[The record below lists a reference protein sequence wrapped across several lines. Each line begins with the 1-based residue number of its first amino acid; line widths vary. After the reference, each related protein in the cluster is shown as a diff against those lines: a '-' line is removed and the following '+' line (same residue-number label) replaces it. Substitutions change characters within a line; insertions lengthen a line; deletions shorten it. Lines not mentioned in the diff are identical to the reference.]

1 MYDMDEL
8 KKLYDRL
15 KAQYPKYRM
24 KFYGENFTLT
34 LLYAKVEVN
43 RTGCRI
49 FVNENLYDQLSSEEI
64 DDIDDLYELIEAFL
78 LQIQHI
84 GMTSGN
90 ETYITA
96 NNQAVHMGTR
106 ALLSSAVLSM
116 GCFIIFL
123 LTEDLLYLIL
133 VFLCPAG
140 GYLYLRLMRQKAF
153 YQYWVCPGCGQ
164 NLPLDKKSRFP
175 QMEYVSQCP
184 HCGRVLEKVPEME
197 PVRLEPDAPK
207 RQLEPDNNPP
217 AAGKKWP
224 CTLTGYTSAVV
235 SLFLFVILFFA
246 GDPLAPQN
254 TAIELILLLIWFSS
268 GLILLLHRHRE
279 PEDML
284 HKPVVVLREQK
295 KVTGVGIF
303 LWLLGSVFL
312 FMAVAV
318 ASAVPVDGST
328 IFLGAIGVFVTFFGV
343 WMLLA
348 GRNRSMFVF
357 QDHSVLYISSLG
369 RQKKLEAGQVA
380 SVRLTV
386 NRSIQLLDANGKKLV
401 SVETNMQG
409 ASRLAEWIES
419 TDLAALLTPAM
430 ERQTAEQVKEESILQ
445 WREEYRTH
453 WHDHLKTISTGLWV
467 VMILYLVGVISPIP
481 LYLFAGVKF
490 RTTMAIAAISPIPF
504 LIFCIVSAPVIIFGD
519 RPKNATA
526 EWNSMHIRLSL
537 PVMLFPALA
546 MLWQVHY
553 IWSRSAMQPKG
564 SGEIWIIQGLLIAV
578 PVISLCLYRTPK
590 GRRFETVFFVILV
603 SMSLGMSISY
613 CANAALCGPAR
624 HYKAVIVDSHKEDP
638 NTKGDDNTLT
648 VLLDDGSEEKIH
660 VSDSIY
666 EMAIKGKA
674 LDVCHSESPLG
685 MEMLKIHLPKTQ

>member
-15 KAQYPKYRM
+15 KVQYPKYRM

-49 FVNENLYDQLSSEEI
+49 FVNEKLYDQLSSEEI

-123 LTEDLLYLIL
+123 LTKDLLYLIL

-590 GRRFETVFFVILV
+590 GRRFETGFFVILV

-666 EMAIKGKA
+666 EMAIKGEA

>member
-49 FVNENLYDQLSSEEI
+49 FVNEKLYDQLSSEEI

-123 LTEDLLYLIL
+123 LTKDLLYLIL

-246 GDPLAPQN
+246 DDPLAPQN

-537 PVMLFPALA
+537 PVMFLPALA

-590 GRRFETVFFVILV
+590 GRRFETGFFVILV

-666 EMAIKGKA
+666 EMAIKGEA

>member
-246 GDPLAPQN
+246 DDPLAPQN

-590 GRRFETVFFVILV
+590 GRRFETGFFVILV

-666 EMAIKGKA
+666 EMAIKGEA

>member
-123 LTEDLLYLIL
+123 LTKDLLYLIL

-386 NRSIQLLDANGKKLV
+386 NRSIQLLDANRKKLV
-401 SVETNMQG
+401 SVETNMLG

-666 EMAIKGKA
+666 EMAIKGEA

>member
-123 LTEDLLYLIL
+123 LTKDLLYLIL

-140 GYLYLRLMRQKAF
+140 VYLYLRLMRQKAF

-386 NRSIQLLDANGKKLV
+386 NRSIQLLDATRKKLV

-590 GRRFETVFFVILV
+590 GRRFETGFFVILV

-624 HYKAVIVDSHKEDP
+624 HYKAVIIDSHKEDP

-666 EMAIKGKA
+666 EMAIKGEA

>member
-279 PEDML
+279 SEDML

-430 ERQTAEQVKEESILQ
+430 KRQTAEQVKEESILQ

-537 PVMLFPALA
+537 PVMFLPALA

-590 GRRFETVFFVILV
+590 GRRFETGFFVILV

-666 EMAIKGKA
+666 EMAIKGEA

>member
-279 PEDML
+279 SEDML

-380 SVRLTV
+380 SARLTV
-386 NRSIQLLDANGKKLV
+386 NRSIQLLDANGKKLI

-453 WHDHLKTISTGLWV
+453 WHDHLETIRTGLWG

-481 LYLFAGVKF
+481 LYLFAKVKF

-537 PVMLFPALA
+537 PVMFLPALA

-590 GRRFETVFFVILV
+590 GRRFETGFFEILV

-666 EMAIKGKA
+666 EMAIKGEA

>member
-638 NTKGDDNTLT
+638 NTKGDDNILT

-666 EMAIKGKA
+666 EMAIKGEA

>member
-34 LLYAKVEVN
+34 LLYAKVEVD

-49 FVNENLYDQLSSEEI
+49 FVNEKLYDQLPSEEV

-78 LQIQHI
+78 LQMQHS

-96 NNQAVHMGTR
+96 NNQAVRWGTR
-106 ALLSSAVLSM
+106 ALLSSSVLSV
-116 GCFIIFL
+116 GCLIIFL
-123 LTEDLLYLIL
+123 LTKDLLYLVL
-133 VFLCPAG
+133 VFLCPVG
-140 GYLYLRLMRQKAF
+140 GYLYLRLIRQKAF
-153 YQYWVCPGCGQ
+153 CQYWICPGCGQ
-164 NLPLDKKSRFP
+164 DLPLDKKSRFP

-184 HCGRVLEKVPEME
+184 HCGRVLEKAPEME

-207 RQLEPDNNPP
+207 KQLEPDNNPP
-217 AAGKKWP
+217 SAGKKWP
-224 CTLTGYTSAVV
+224 CILTGCISVSV
-235 SLFLFVILFFA
+235 SLFLFVILFFT

-318 ASAVPVDGST
+318 ASVVPVDGST
-328 IFLGAIGVFVTFFGV
+328 VFLGAIGVFVTFFGV
-343 WMLLA
+343 WMILA

-369 RQKKLEAGQVA
+369 RQKKLEPGQVA
-380 SVRLTV
+380 SARLTV
-386 NRSIQLLDANGKKLV
+386 NRSIQLLNAKGKKLV

-409 ASRLAEWIES
+409 TARLAEWIES
-419 TDLAALLTPAM
+419 TDLVALLTPAM
-430 ERQTAEQVKEESILQ
+430 ERQTAEEVKEESILQ

-453 WHDHLKTISTGLWV
+453 WHDHLKAIRTGLWV
-467 VMILYLVGVISPIP
+467 VMILYLVGVIFPIP

-490 RTTMAIAAISPIPF
+490 RTTMAVAAISPVPF
-504 LIFCIVSAPVIIFGD
+504 LIFCVVFAPVLIFGD

-537 PVMLFPALA
+537 PVMFLPALA

-564 SGEIWIIQGLLIAV
+564 DGGIWIIQGLLIAV
-578 PVISLCLYRTPK
+578 TVIFLGLYRTPK
-590 GRRFETVFFVILV
+590 GKRFETGFFMILV
-603 SMSLGMSISY
+603 GMSLGMSISY
-613 CANAALCGPAR
+613 CANAALCRPAR

-638 NTKGDDNTLT
+638 NTKGDDYTLT
-648 VLLDDGSEEKIH
+648 VLLDDGSEERIC
-660 VSDSIY
+660 VSETIY
-666 EMAIKGKA
+666 EMAMKGEE

>member
-1 MYDMDEL
+1 MYEMNEL

-15 KAQYPKYRM
+15 NAQYPKYRM
-24 KFYGENFTLT
+24 KFYGESFTLA

-43 RTGCRI
+43 RNGSRL
-49 FVNENLYDQLSSEEI
+49 FVNEKLYDELSSEEV

-78 LQIQHI
+78 LQVQHI

-96 NNQAVHMGTR
+96 NHQAVRMGTR
-106 ALLSSAVLSM
+106 ALLSSAVLSV
-116 GCFIIFL
+116 GCLIVFL
-123 LTEDLLYLIL
+123 LTKELLYMVLF
-133 VFLCPAG
+133 FLCPAA

-153 YQYWVCPGCGQ
+153 YQYWVCPGCDQ

-184 HCGRVLEKVPEME
+184 HCGRVLEKAPEME

-207 RQLEPDNNPP
+207 KQLEPDSNPP

-224 CTLTGYTSAVV
+224 CILAGCISVVV
-235 SLFLFVILFFA
+235 SLFLFVILFWV
-246 GDPLAPQN
+246 GDPLAPKN
-254 TAIELILLLIWFSS
+254 ALVALILLLIWCAS

-279 PEDML
+279 PENML

-295 KVTGVGIF
+295 AVTGVGIF
-303 LWLLGSVFL
+303 LWLLGGIFF

-328 IFLGAIGVFVTFFGV
+328 VFLAIIGVFVTFFGV

-357 QDHSVLYISSLG
+357 PDHSVLYISSLG
-369 RQKKLEAGQVA
+369 RQKNLEPGQVA
-380 SVRLTV
+380 SARLTV
-386 NRSIQLLDANGKKLV
+386 NRSIQLLNAKGKKLV
-401 SVETNMQG
+401 SVETNMRG

-419 TDLAALLTPAM
+419 TDLEAVLTPAM
-430 ERQTAEQVKEESILQ
+430 EHQTENQVKEENILQ
-445 WREEYRTH
+445 WREEYHTH
-453 WHDHLKTISTGLWV
+453 WHDHLKAIRTGLWF

-490 RTTMAIAAISPIPF
+490 RTTMAIAAISPVPF
-504 LIFCIVSAPVIIFGD
+504 LIFCVVFAPVLIFGD

-537 PVMLFPALA
+537 PVMFLPALA

-564 SGEIWIIQGLLIAV
+564 SGGIWIIQGLIIAV
-578 PVISLCLYRTPK
+578 PVIILCLYRTPK
-590 GRRFETVFFVILV
+590 GKRLEAGVFMILV
-603 SMSLGMSISY
+603 GMSLGMSISY
-613 CANAALCGPAR
+613 CANAALCRPAR

-638 NTKGDDNTLT
+638 NTRGDDNTLT
-648 VLLDDGSEEKIH
+648 VLLDDGSKNRIY
-660 VSDSIY
+660 VSDTIY
-666 EMAIKGKA
+666 EKAMKGEA
-674 LDVCHSESPLG
+674 LDVCHSKSPLG
-685 MEMLKIHLPKTQ
+685 MEMLKIHPPKTK

>member
-123 LTEDLLYLIL
+123 LTKDLLYLIL

-386 NRSIQLLDANGKKLV
+386 NRSIQLLDANRKKLV
-401 SVETNMQG
+401 SVETNMLG

>member
-43 RTGCRI
+43 RTECRI

-123 LTEDLLYLIL
+123 LTKDLLYLIL

-184 HCGRVLEKVPEME
+184 HCGRVLEKVPEMK

-380 SVRLTV
+380 SARLTV
-386 NRSIQLLDANGKKLV
+386 NRSIQLLDANGKKLI

-504 LIFCIVSAPVIIFGD
+504 LIFCIVSAPVIILGD

-638 NTKGDDNTLT
+638 NTKGDDNILT

-666 EMAIKGKA
+666 EMAIKGEA

>member
-123 LTEDLLYLIL
+123 LTKDLLYLIL

-380 SVRLTV
+380 SARLTV
-386 NRSIQLLDANGKKLV
+386 NRSIQLLDANGKKLI

-590 GRRFETVFFVILV
+590 GRRFETGFFVILV

-666 EMAIKGKA
+666 EMAIKGEA

>member
-386 NRSIQLLDANGKKLV
+386 NRSIQLLDANRKKLI

-590 GRRFETVFFVILV
+590 GRRFETGFFVILV

-666 EMAIKGKA
+666 EMAIKGEA

>member
-123 LTEDLLYLIL
+123 LTKDLLYLIL

-504 LIFCIVSAPVIIFGD
+504 LIFCIVSAPVLIFGD

-590 GRRFETVFFVILV
+590 GRRFETGFFVILV

-624 HYKAVIVDSHKEDP
+624 HYKTVIVDSHKEDP
-638 NTKGDDNTLT
+638 NTNGDDNTLT

-666 EMAIKGKA
+666 EMAIKGEA

>member
-34 LLYAKVEVN
+34 LLYAKVEVD

-49 FVNENLYDQLSSEEI
+49 FVNEKLYDELPSEEV

-78 LQIQHI
+78 LQMQHL

-96 NNQAVHMGTR
+96 NNQAVRGGTR
-106 ALLSSAVLSM
+106 ALLSSAVLSV

-123 LTEDLLYLIL
+123 LTKDLLYLVL

-164 NLPLDKKSRFP
+164 DLPLDKKSRFP

-184 HCGRVLEKVPEME
+184 HCGRVLEKAPELE

-207 RQLEPDNNPP
+207 KQLEPDRNPP
-217 AAGKKWP
+217 MAGKKWP
-224 CTLTGYTSAVV
+224 CILTGCISVAV

-254 TAIELILLLIWFSS
+254 AAVELILLLIWFGF
-268 GLILLLHRHRE
+268 GLILLLHRHTE
-279 PEDML
+279 PEEIQ
-284 HKPVVVLREQK
+284 KPVVVLREQK

-318 ASAVPVDGST
+318 TLAVSIDGST
-328 IFLGAIGVFVTFFGV
+328 IFLGSVGVFVTFLGV
-343 WMLLA
+343 WMILA

-380 SVRLTV
+380 SARLTV
-386 NRSIQLLDANGKKLV
+386 NRSIQLLNANGKKLV
-401 SVETNMQG
+401 SVETNMRG

-419 TDLAALLTPAM
+419 TELEAELTPAM
-430 ERQTAEQVKEESILQ
+430 ERQTENQVKEEIVMQ

-453 WHDHLKTISTGLWV
+453 WHDHLKAIRTGLWL
-467 VMILYLVGVISPIP
+467 VMILYRVGVISPIP

-490 RTTMAIAAISPIPF
+490 RTTMALAAVAPVPF
-504 LIFCIVSAPVIIFGD
+504 LIFCVVFAPVLIWGD

-537 PVMLFPALA
+537 PVMFLPALA

-564 SGEIWIIQGLLIAV
+564 SGGIWIIQGLIIAV
-578 PVISLCLYRTPK
+578 PVIILCLYRTPK
-590 GRRFETVFFVILV
+590 GKRLEAGVFMILA

-638 NTKGDDNTLT
+638 DIKGDDYTLT
-648 VLLDDGSEEKIH
+648 ALLDDGSEERIH
-660 VSDSIY
+660 VSGAIY
-666 EMAIKGKA
+666 ERAMKGEA
-674 LDVCHSESPLG
+674 LVVCHSESPLG
-685 MEMLKIHLPKTQ
+685 MEMLKIHLPETQK

>member
-1 MYDMDEL
+1 
-8 KKLYDRL
+8 
-15 KAQYPKYRM
+15 
-24 KFYGENFTLT
+24 
-34 LLYAKVEVN
+34 
-43 RTGCRI
+43 
-49 FVNENLYDQLSSEEI
+49 
-64 DDIDDLYELIEAFL
+64 
-78 LQIQHI
+78 
-84 GMTSGN
+84 
-90 ETYITA
+90 
-96 NNQAVHMGTR
+96 MGTR

-123 LTEDLLYLIL
+123 LTKDLLYLIL

-140 GYLYLRLMRQKAF
+140 GYLYLRLMCQKAF

-380 SVRLTV
+380 SARLTV
-386 NRSIQLLDANGKKLV
+386 NRSIQLLNANGKKLV
-401 SVETNMQG
+401 SVETNMRG
-409 ASRLAEWIES
+409 ASRLAKWIES
-419 TDLAALLTPAM
+419 TDLEAVLTPAM
-430 ERQTAEQVKEESILQ
+430 ERQTAEQVKEESIMQ

-590 GRRFETVFFVILV
+590 GRRFETGFFVILV

-666 EMAIKGKA
+666 EMAIKGEA

>member
-207 RQLEPDNNPP
+207 KQLEPDNNPP

-386 NRSIQLLDANGKKLV
+386 NRSIQLLDANRKKLI

-504 LIFCIVSAPVIIFGD
+504 LIFCIVSAPVLIFGD

-638 NTKGDDNTLT
+638 NTKGDDNILT

-666 EMAIKGKA
+666 EMAIKGEA

>member
-90 ETYITA
+90 ETYIIA

-184 HCGRVLEKVPEME
+184 HCGRVLEKVPEIE
-197 PVRLEPDAPK
+197 PIRLEPDAPK

-386 NRSIQLLDANGKKLV
+386 NRSIQLLDANRKKLI

-504 LIFCIVSAPVIIFGD
+504 LIFCIVSAPVLIFGD

-590 GRRFETVFFVILV
+590 GRRFETGFFVILV

-638 NTKGDDNTLT
+638 NTKGDDNILT

-666 EMAIKGKA
+666 EMAIKGEA

>member
-279 PEDML
+279 SEDML

-380 SVRLTV
+380 SARLTV
-386 NRSIQLLDANGKKLV
+386 NRSIQLLDANGKKLI

-453 WHDHLKTISTGLWV
+453 WHDHLETIRTGLCG

-537 PVMLFPALA
+537 PVMFLPALA

-590 GRRFETVFFVILV
+590 GRRFETGFFEILV

-666 EMAIKGKA
+666 EMAIKGEA

>member
-123 LTEDLLYLIL
+123 LTKDLLYLIL

-380 SVRLTV
+380 SARLTV
-386 NRSIQLLDANGKKLV
+386 NRSIQLLNANGKKLV
-401 SVETNMQG
+401 SVETNMRG
-409 ASRLAEWIES
+409 ASRLAKWIES
-419 TDLAALLTPAM
+419 TDLEAVLTPAM
-430 ERQTAEQVKEESILQ
+430 ERQTAEQVKEESIMQ

-590 GRRFETVFFVILV
+590 GRRFETGFFVILV

-666 EMAIKGKA
+666 EMAIKGEA

>member
-123 LTEDLLYLIL
+123 LTKDLLYLIL

-386 NRSIQLLDANGKKLV
+386 NRSIQLLDATGKKLV

-409 ASRLAEWIES
+409 ASRLAEWIEN

-666 EMAIKGKA
+666 EMAIKGEA

>member
-386 NRSIQLLDANGKKLV
+386 NRSIQLLDANRKKLV
-401 SVETNMQG
+401 SVETNMLG

-666 EMAIKGKA
+666 EMAIKGEA

>member
-1 MYDMDEL
+1 MYDMIEL
-8 KKLYDRL
+8 ENIYNRL
-15 KAQYPKYRM
+15 KTQYPKYRM
-24 KFYGENFTLT
+24 KFYGDSFSLT
-34 LLYAKVEVN
+34 LPYVKVEVN
-43 RTGCRI
+43 RGGTRL
-49 FVNENLYDQLSSEEI
+49 FVNEKLYDEWSSEEI

-96 NNQAVHMGTR
+96 NNQAVRMGIR

-116 GCFIIFL
+116 GCLIIFL
-123 LTEDLLYLIL
+123 LTKELLYLLL

-140 GYLYLRLMRQKAF
+140 GYLSLRLMRQKAF

-175 QMEYVSQCP
+175 KMEYVFQCP
-184 HCGRVLEKVPEME
+184 HCGRVLEKAPEME

-207 RQLEPDNNPP
+207 KQLEPDGNPP
-217 AAGKKWP
+217 TAGKKWP
-224 CTLTGYTSAVV
+224 CTLTGCISVIT

-246 GDPLAPQN
+246 GDPLASQN
-254 TAIELILLLIWFSS
+254 AAAVLILLLIWFGY
-268 GLILLLHRHRE
+268 GLILLLNHHTE
-279 PEDML
+279 PEKMQ
-284 HKPVVVLREQK
+284 KPVVVLREQK

-303 LWLLGSVFL
+303 LWLLGSAFL

-318 ASAVPVDGST
+318 ASAAPVDGST
-328 IFLGAIGVFVTFFGV
+328 VFLGAVGVFVTFFGV
-343 WMLLA
+343 WMILA
-348 GRNRSMFVF
+348 GRNRFMSVF

-380 SVRLTV
+380 SARLTV
-386 NRSIQLLDANGKKLV
+386 NRSIQLLNANGKKLV
-401 SVETNMQG
+401 SVETNMRG

-419 TDLAALLTPAM
+419 TDLAASLTPVM
-430 ERQTAEQVKEESILQ
+430 ERQTAEKVKEESILQ

-453 WHDHLKTISTGLWV
+453 WHDHLKAIRAGLWT
-467 VMILYLVGVISPIP
+467 VMILYLVGMIFPIP
-481 LYLFAGVKF
+481 LYLFAKVKF
-490 RTTMAIAAISPIPF
+490 RTVMAIAAISPIPF
-504 LIFCIVSAPVIIFGD
+504 LIFCVVFAPVLIFGD

-537 PVMLFPALA
+537 PAMFLPALA

-564 SGEIWIIQGLLIAV
+564 SGGIWILQGLIIAV
-578 PVISLCLYRTPK
+578 PVILLCLYRTQK
-590 GRRFETVFFVILV
+590 GKRFETGFFMILV
-603 SMSLGMSISY
+603 GMSLGMSMSY

-638 NTKGDDNTLT
+638 GIKGDDNTLT
-648 VLLDDGSEEKIH
+648 TLLDDGSEEKIH

-666 EMAIKGKA
+666 EMAIKGEV

-685 MEMLKIHLPKTQ
+685 MEMLKIHPPKK

>member
-43 RTGCRI
+43 RTECRI

-123 LTEDLLYLIL
+123 LTKDLLYLIL

-140 GYLYLRLMRQKAF
+140 GYLYLRLMRQKVF

-590 GRRFETVFFVILV
+590 GRRFETGFFVILV

-666 EMAIKGKA
+666 EMAIKGEA

>member
-1 MYDMDEL
+1 M
-8 KKLYDRL
+8 
-15 KAQYPKYRM
+15 
-24 KFYGENFTLT
+24 F
-34 LLYAKVEVN
+34 
-43 RTGCRI
+43 
-49 FVNENLYDQLSSEEI
+49 
-64 DDIDDLYELIEAFL
+64 
-78 LQIQHI
+78 
-84 GMTSGN
+84 
-90 ETYITA
+90 
-96 NNQAVHMGTR
+96 
-106 ALLSSAVLSM
+106 
-116 GCFIIFL
+116 
-123 LTEDLLYLIL
+123 
-133 VFLCPAG
+133 FLCPAG

-357 QDHSVLYISSLG
+357 QDYSVLYISSLG

-430 ERQTAEQVKEESILQ
+430 ERQTEN
-445 WREEYRTH
+445 R
-453 WHDHLKTISTGLWV
+453 
-467 VMILYLVGVISPIP
+467 
-481 LYLFAGVKF
+481 
-490 RTTMAIAAISPIPF
+490 
-504 LIFCIVSAPVIIFGD
+504 
-519 RPKNATA
+519 
-526 EWNSMHIRLSL
+526 
-537 PVMLFPALA
+537 
-546 MLWQVHY
+546 
-553 IWSRSAMQPKG
+553 
-564 SGEIWIIQGLLIAV
+564 
-578 PVISLCLYRTPK
+578 
-590 GRRFETVFFVILV
+590 
-603 SMSLGMSISY
+603 
-613 CANAALCGPAR
+613 
-624 HYKAVIVDSHKEDP
+624 
-638 NTKGDDNTLT
+638 
-648 VLLDDGSEEKIH
+648 
-660 VSDSIY
+660 
-666 EMAIKGKA
+666 
-674 LDVCHSESPLG
+674 
-685 MEMLKIHLPKTQ
+685 

>member
-1 MYDMDEL
+1 MYDIDEL

-666 EMAIKGKA
+666 EMAIKGEA

>member
-49 FVNENLYDQLSSEEI
+49 FVNEKLYDQLSSEEI

-123 LTEDLLYLIL
+123 LTKDLLYLIL

-386 NRSIQLLDANGKKLV
+386 NRSIQLLDANRKKLV

-638 NTKGDDNTLT
+638 NTKGDDNILT

-666 EMAIKGKA
+666 EMAIKGEA

>member
-357 QDHSVLYISSLG
+357 QDYSVLYISSLG

-386 NRSIQLLDANGKKLV
+386 NRSIQLLDANRKKLV
-401 SVETNMQG
+401 SVETNMLG

-445 WREEYRTH
+445 WREEYRTL
-453 WHDHLKTISTGLWV
+453 WHDHLKTIRTGLWV

-666 EMAIKGKA
+666 EMAIKGEA

>member
-90 ETYITA
+90 ETYIIA

-123 LTEDLLYLIL
+123 LTKDLLYLIL

-445 WREEYRTH
+445 WREEYRTL
-453 WHDHLKTISTGLWV
+453 WHDHLKTIRTGLWV

-590 GRRFETVFFVILV
+590 GRRFETGFFVILV

-666 EMAIKGKA
+666 EMAIKGEA

>member
-15 KAQYPKYRM
+15 KVQYPKYRM

-49 FVNENLYDQLSSEEI
+49 FVNEKLYDQLSSEEI

>member
-123 LTEDLLYLIL
+123 LTKDLLYLIL

-197 PVRLEPDAPK
+197 PVQLEPDAPT

-386 NRSIQLLDANGKKLV
+386 NRSIQLLDANRKKLV

-453 WHDHLKTISTGLWV
+453 WHDHLKTIRTGLWV

-504 LIFCIVSAPVIIFGD
+504 LIFCIVSAPVLIFGD

-537 PVMLFPALA
+537 PVMFFPALA

-590 GRRFETVFFVILV
+590 GRRFETGFFVILV

-666 EMAIKGKA
+666 EMAIKGEA

>member
-49 FVNENLYDQLSSEEI
+49 FVNEKLYDQLSSEEI

-123 LTEDLLYLIL
+123 LTKDLLYLIL

-666 EMAIKGKA
+666 EMAIKGEA